1 MKNFIIIAALL
12 VSSGL
17 MAMDGGTVYK
27 QHCLSCHGENAK
39 KTPGA
44 TAPLAGRDASSLAS
58 KIRAF
63 RDQGDSGKCYYTK
76 DRNSMIIHS
85 MTMQESTYDLTEENI
100 IALAKYISS
109 LK

>member
-12 VSSGL
+12 VSSSL
-17 MAMDGGTVYK
+17 MAMDGERVYK
-27 QHCLSCHGENAK
+27 QHCLLCHGENAK

-58 KIRAF
+58 KIRVF
-63 RDQGDSGKCYYTK
+63 RDQGDKGGCYATA
-76 DRNSMIIHS
+76 DRNSVIVHS
-85 MTMQESTYDLTEENI
+85 MTMQESTYDLTEEQI